1 VDRVR
6 VSATRSG
13 APQVAYV
20 TKAGREIRGPLARIM
35 REHTRTLTPTLS
47 LSEGEGAIS
56 MPSPPPAER
65 DRVRG
70 SALGR

>member
-1 VDRVR
+1 MLV
-6 VSATRSG
+6 
-13 APQVAYV
+13 
-20 TKAGREIRGPLARIM
+20 RIM

-56 MPSPPPAER
+56 MPSPPPGER

-70 SALGR
+70 ERTTRNVYSALVLYHVRAG